1 MLLEQKKS
9 YDLHNNTNTCAQKRG
24 STMQLEGK
32 VALVTGGSLGI
43 GEAIARA
50 FGREGARV
58 TVDYLHHRES
68 AQHLA
73 QELGQDRAIAVQAD
87 ISKTAD
93 IARLVDATVGRFGRL
108 DILINNAGIEM
119 PTPFLEV
126 TEDQWDKQLAV
137 DLKGP
142 FFAAQ
147 IAARQMVKQK
157 KGKIINISS
166 VHEDLPMPGNSVYCA
181 AKGGLRMLI
190 RTLADELA
198 PHHINVVGIGPGAI
212 ATPINKQTLEDPQK
226 KHTLLQSIPLKRV
239 GQPEDVAGLAVW
251 LASDAADYVTGTTF
265 FIDGGLMVNA
275 GSL

>member
-1 MLLEQKKS
+1 
-9 YDLHNNTNTCAQKRG
+9 
-24 STMQLEGK
+24 MQLAGK
-32 VALVTGGSLGI
+32 TALVTGGSLGI

-50 FGREGARV
+50 FGREGANV
-58 TVDYLHHRES
+58 TVDYLHH
-68 AQHLA
+68 
-73 QELGQDRAIAVQAD
+73 QEPAERLVQEIGPDRAIAVQAD
-87 ISKTAD
+87 VSKVAD
-93 IARLVDATVGRFGRL
+93 LERLVELTIGRFGRL
-108 DILINNAGIEM
+108 DILVNNAGIEM

-126 TEDQWDKQLAV
+126 TEDQWDKQIAV

-166 VHEDLPMPGNSVYCA
+166 VHEDLPMPGNAVYCA

-198 PHHINVVGIGPGAI
+198 PYQINVVGIGPGAI
-212 ATPINKQTLEDPQK
+212 ATPINKRTLEDPQK
-226 KHTLLQSIPLKRV
+226 MKALLGTIPIGRI

-265 FIDGGLMVNA
+265 FIDGGLMMYA

>member
-1 MLLEQKKS
+1 MLEHRHHAQNGR
-9 YDLHNNTNTCAQKRG
+9 NNTV
-24 STMQLEGK
+24 MQLAGK
-32 VALVTGGSLGI
+32 TALVTGGSLGI

-50 FGREGARV
+50 FGREGANV
-58 TVDYLHHRES
+58 TVDYLHH
-68 AQHLA
+68 
-73 QELGQDRAIAVQAD
+73 QEPAERLVQEIGPDRAIAVQAD
-87 ISKTAD
+87 VSKIAD
-93 IARLVDATVGRFGRL
+93 LERLVELTIGRFGRL
-108 DILINNAGIEM
+108 DILVNNAGIEM

-126 TEDQWDKQLAV
+126 TEDQWDKQIAV

-166 VHEDLPMPGNSVYCA
+166 VHEDLPMPGNAVYCA

-198 PHHINVVGIGPGAI
+198 PYQINVVGIGPGAI
-212 ATPINKQTLEDPQK
+212 ATPINKRTLEDPQK
-226 KHTLLQSIPLKRV
+226 MKALLGTIPIGRI

-265 FIDGGLMVNA
+265 FID
-275 GSL
+275 

>member
-1 MLLEQKKS
+1 
-9 YDLHNNTNTCAQKRG
+9 
-24 STMQLEGK
+24 MQLAGK
-32 VALVTGGSLGI
+32 TALVTGGSLGI

-50 FGREGARV
+50 FGREGANV
-58 TVDYLHHRES
+58 TVDYLHH
-68 AQHLA
+68 
-73 QELGQDRAIAVQAD
+73 QEPAERLCQEIGPDRAIAVQAD
-87 ISKTAD
+87 VSKIAD
-93 IARLVDATVGRFGRL
+93 LERLVELTVDRFGRL
-108 DILINNAGIEM
+108 DILVNNAGIEL

-126 TEDQWDKQLAV
+126 TEDQWDKQIGV

-147 IAARQMVKQK
+147 AAARQMAKQK

-166 VHEDLPMPGNSVYCA
+166 VHEDLPMPGNAVYCA

-198 PHHINVVGIGPGAI
+198 PYQINVVGIGPGAI
-212 ATPINKQTLEDPQK
+212 ATPINKKTLEDPQK
-226 KHTLLQSIPLKRV
+226 MKTLLSTIPIGRI

-265 FIDGGLMVNA
+265 FIDGGLMVYA

>member
-1 MLLEQKKS
+1 
-9 YDLHNNTNTCAQKRG
+9 
-24 STMQLEGK
+24 MQLEGK

-58 TVDYLHHRES
+58 TIDYLHH
-68 AQHLA
+68 
-73 QELGQDRAIAVQAD
+73 QEPAERLCQEIGQDRAIAIQADVSKISDIQRLVQA
-87 ISKTAD
+87 T
-93 IARLVDATVGRFGRL
+93 VDRFGRL
-108 DILINNAGIEM
+108 DILVNNAGIEQ

-126 TEDQWDKQLAV
+126 TEEQWDRQIGV

-166 VHEDLPMPGNSVYCA
+166 VHEDLPMPGNAVYCA

-198 PHHINVVGIGPGAI
+198 PYQINVVGIAPGAI
-212 ATPINKQTLEDPQK
+212 ATPINKKTLEDPQK
-226 KHTLLQSIPLKRV
+226 VQALLSTIPLGRIGK
-239 GQPEDVAGLAVW
+239 PEDVAGLAVW
-251 LASDAADYVTGTTF
+251 LATDAADYVTGTTF
-265 FIDGGLMVNA
+265 IIDGGLMIYA

>member
-1 MLLEQKKS
+1 
-9 YDLHNNTNTCAQKRG
+9 
-24 STMQLEGK
+24 MQLEGK

-50 FGREGARV
+50 FGREGACV
-58 TVDYLHHRES
+58 TIDYLHHREP
-68 AQHLA
+68 AERLC
-73 QELGQDRAIAVQAD
+73 QEIGQDRAITIQADVSKIADIERLVQA
-87 ISKTAD
+87 T
-93 IARLVDATVGRFGRL
+93 VDRFGRL
-108 DILINNAGIEM
+108 DILINNAGIEQ

-126 TEDQWDKQLAV
+126 TEEQWDRQIGV

-166 VHEDLPMPGNSVYCA
+166 VHEEIPMPGNAVYCA

-198 PHHINVVGIGPGAI
+198 PYHINVVGIGPGAI
-212 ATPINKQTLEDPQK
+212 ATPINKKTLEEPQK
-226 KHTLLQSIPLKRV
+226 VRALLSTIPLGRI
-239 GQPEDVAGLAVW
+239 GQPEDVAGLALW
-251 LASDAADYVTGTTF
+251 LATDAADYVTGTTF
-265 FIDGGLMVNA
+265 FIDGGLMVYA

>member
-1 MLLEQKKS
+1 
-9 YDLHNNTNTCAQKRG
+9 
-24 STMQLEGK
+24 MQLEGK

-58 TVDYLHHRES
+58 TIDYLHHREP
-68 AQHLA
+68 AERLC
-73 QELGQDRAIAVQAD
+73 QEIGQDRAITVQAD
-87 ISKTAD
+87 VSKISD
-93 IARLVDATVGRFGRL
+93 IKRLVQATVDRFGRL
-108 DILINNAGIEM
+108 DILVNNAGIEQ

-126 TEDQWDKQLAV
+126 TEEQWDRQIGV

-166 VHEDLPMPGNSVYCA
+166 VHEDLPMPGNAVYCA

-212 ATPINKQTLEDPQK
+212 ATPINKKTLEDPQK
-226 KHTLLQSIPLKRV
+226 VQALLSTIPLGRIGK
-239 GQPEDVAGLAVW
+239 PEDVAGLAVW
-251 LASDAADYVTGTTF
+251 LATDAADYVTGTTF
-265 FIDGGLMVNA
+265 FIDGGLMMYA

>member
-1 MLLEQKKS
+1 
-9 YDLHNNTNTCAQKRG
+9 
-24 STMQLEGK
+24 MQLAGK
-32 VALVTGGSLGI
+32 TALVTGGSLGI

-50 FGREGARV
+50 FGREGANV
-58 TVDYLHHRES
+58 TVDYLHH
-68 AQHLA
+68 
-73 QELGQDRAIAVQAD
+73 QEPAERLVQEIGPDRAIAVQAD
-87 ISKTAD
+87 VSKVAD
-93 IARLVDATVGRFGRL
+93 LERLVELTIGRFGRL
-108 DILINNAGIEM
+108 DILVNNAGIEM

-126 TEDQWDKQLAV
+126 TEDQWDKQIAV

-166 VHEDLPMPGNSVYCA
+166 VHEDLPMPGNAVYCA

-198 PHHINVVGIGPGAI
+198 PYQINVVGIGPGAI
-212 ATPINKQTLEDPQK
+212 ATPINKRTLEDPQK
-226 KHTLLQSIPLKRV
+226 MKTLLGTIPIGRI

-251 LASDAADYVTGTTF
+251 LASDAADYVTGATY
-265 FIDGGLMVNA
+265 FIDGGLMMYA

>member
-1 MLLEQKKS
+1 
-9 YDLHNNTNTCAQKRG
+9 
-24 STMQLEGK
+24 MQLEGK

-50 FGREGARV
+50 FGHAGARI
-58 TVDYLHHRES
+58 TVDYLHH
-68 AQHLA
+68 
-73 QELGQDRAIAVQAD
+73 QEPAERLCQEIGQDKAMAIQADVSKIADIERLVQA
-87 ISKTAD
+87 
-93 IARLVDATVGRFGRL
+93 TVERFGRL
-108 DILINNAGIEM
+108 DILVNNAGIEM

-126 TEDQWDKQLAV
+126 TEDQWEKQLAV

-147 IAARQMVKQK
+147 VAARQMVKQQ

-166 VHEDLPMPGNSVYCA
+166 VHEDLPMPGNAVYCA

-226 KHTLLQSIPLKRV
+226 VQTLLNSIPLGRIGK
-239 GQPEDVAGLAVW
+239 PEDVAGLALW

-265 FIDGGLMVNA
+265 FIDGGLMVYA

>member
-1 MLLEQKKS
+1 
-9 YDLHNNTNTCAQKRG
+9 
-24 STMQLEGK
+24 MQLAGK
-32 VALVTGGSLGI
+32 TALVTGGSLGI

-50 FGREGARV
+50 FGREGANV
-58 TVDYLHHRES
+58 TIDYLHH
-68 AQHLA
+68 
-73 QELGQDRAIAVQAD
+73 QEPAERLSQEIGPERAIAVQAD
-87 ISKTAD
+87 VSKIAD
-93 IARLVDATVGRFGRL
+93 LNRLVDLTVDKFGRL
-108 DILINNAGIEM
+108 DILVNNAGIET

-126 TEDQWDKQLAV
+126 TEDQWDRQIGV

-147 IAARQMVKQK
+147 AAARQMVKQK

-198 PHHINVVGIGPGAI
+198 PYQINVVGIGPGAI

-226 KHTLLQSIPLKRV
+226 METLLGTIPIGRIGK
-239 GQPEDVAGLAVW
+239 PEDVAGLAVW
-251 LASDAADYVTGTTF
+251 LASDAADYVTGTTY
-265 FIDGGLMVNA
+265 FIDGGLMVYA